1 MEMFASVSETPT
13 TSRGG
18 QPHNKIQRGHSMSR
32 GILKTTTMLTFMTS
46 QKARHNLHSADP
58 CPTISC
64 ACYRRDNREATLF
77 ENKKT
82 LSRQHSD
89 VCRVC
94 SLLKMKDGHTL

>member
-1 MEMFASVSETPT
+1 MFASVSETLT

-18 QPHNKIQRGHSMSR
+18 QPHNKIQRAHSKSR
-32 GILKTTTMLTFMTS
+32 SILKATTMLTFMTS
-46 QKARHNLHSADP
+46 QKAGHNVHPADP
-58 CPTISC
+58 CPTISG

-77 ENKKT
+77 EPQKT
-82 LSRQHSD
+82 LSTQHSD